1 MFEQSPYQTGRNR
14 IQSFFAGGSTLSR
27 LILINA
33 AVFLLANV
41 VGLFYWLFAFEG
53 KSPLLEFLAVPADLS
68 ALVQKPWTILTYMF
82 YQEDFFHILFNL
94 IVLYFGGRIFQ
105 EFLGDKRLTAT
116 YLFGGIAGAL
126 FFIFAY
132 NFFPVFEA
140 ALPMALALGAS
151 ASVLAIL
158 VAAAS
163 YVPEYRVP
171 LILFGNVKLKHI
183 AIVLV
188 VIDLLSIRQGN
199 PGGHIAHLGGAVWG
213 FVSVW
218 LMRRGLDF
226 SMLIPAFSSQER
238 KSRQRK
244 KWKVHHNPSR
254 EAGRPLS
261 DEEYNAQRAA
271 HKERMDAILDKI
283 SKYGYARLT
292 EDEKAF
298 LFRSGQND

>member
-1 MFEQSPYQTGRNR
+1 MFEQSPYQGSRNR
-14 IQSFFAGGSTLSR
+14 IQSFFTGGSTLSR

-33 AVFLLANV
+33 AVFLLANL

-53 KSPLLEFLAVPADLS
+53 KSPLLELLAVPADLS
-68 ALVQKPWTILTYMF
+68 VLVKRPWTLITYMF

-116 YLFGGIAGAL
+116 YLFGGIVGAA

-140 ALPMALALGAS
+140 ALPMAIALGAS

-226 SMLIPAFSSQER
+226 SMLIPVFRTSDKKRSAR
-238 KSRQRK
+238 N
-244 KWKVHHNPSR
+244 KWKVHRNPSAS
-254 EAGRPLS
+254 AGRPLT
-261 DEEYNAQRAA
+261 DEEYNAQKLAQ
-271 HKERMDAILDKI
+271 KEKMDAILDKI

-292 EDEKAF
+292 EEEKSF
-298 LFRSGQND
+298 LFRSGKSQ